1 MSHKLLLPQEM
12 ITKNMDPDPATVI
25 DVCTYHRRDFDLVL
39 VPSLAFE
46 KQIVLD
52 SLQIPFN
59 KLPTSTL
66 GTLEIFPIE
75 VLNIIL
81 SNLDLLSYLQ
91 FRNVNRR
98 ARTYSNEHLEF
109 QLVVKHG
116 LDCLR
121 NLVQVRLAKSSTI
134 RELYYALTREN
145 CTFCNEFGGFL
156 FLPNIMRCCFSCIR
170 NSPELRVITLSTL
183 SRITRVLP
191 KRLHN
196 LLGNTLRTVPGIYSF
211 DRDPAKRPSSLLAEK
226 QSVARLSALGLLTD
240 DARCLLGLRY

>member
-12 ITKNMDPDPATVI
+12 ITKNMDPATVI

-39 VPSLAFE
+39 VSSRPFE
-46 KQIVLD
+46 KQIIID
-52 SLQIPFN
+52 ENP
-59 KLPTSTL
+59 PTSSL
-66 GTLEIFPIE
+66 GTLERLPIE

-109 QLVVKHG
+109 QLVVKYG

-145 CTFCNEFGGFL
+145 CTFCN
-156 FLPNIMRCCFSCIR
+156 
-170 NSPELRVITLSTL
+170 
-183 SRITRVLP
+183 
-191 KRLHN
+191 
-196 LLGNTLRTVPGIYSF
+196 
-211 DRDPAKRPSSLLAEK
+211 
-226 QSVARLSALGLLTD
+226 
-240 DARCLLGLRY
+240 